1 MTLGNQG
8 HGVRKNCNC
17 SYGCP
22 CQFNALPTH
31 GFCEAAVA
39 LEMNKAIMAT

>member
-1 MTLGNQG
+1 MVEWFVKGRELG
-8 HGVRKNCNC
+8 NCNC

-31 GFCEAAVA
+31 GQFANIHLTGNGVA
-39 LEMNKAIMAT
+39 R